1 MTRHPLIVR
10 GKPFELSLAPCRG
23 GWHWLAAHPGA
34 IVLSGEA
41 ASQAEARRL
50 AAAAAAAWLDL
61 NQGAE
66 TPPLITAA

>member
-10 GKPFELSLAPCRG
+10 GKSFELSLSPCRG

-41 ASQAEARRL
+41 PSEAEARRL
-50 AAAAAAAWLDL
+50 AAASAAAWLDL
-61 NQGAE
+61 NQAAE
-66 TPPLITAA
+66 PEPLITAA